1 MCFTANGTQPSNRKY
16 MLDSGSTF
24 HLICWNFLRDAE
36 KLTVRKCAH
45 CYLNIANGPITVDHE
60 ADIWIEELG
69 LHITAFILK
78 DSPPLLSMGKL
89 CRMHGFV
96 YVWNGMSDPVLYD
109 SKFSI
114 AIQLMLKS
122 NVPFL
127 LPEITNDPLL
137 KTPVNIPRQVYDA
150 KNADAVQLK

>member
-1 MCFTANGTQPSNRKY
+1 M
-16 MLDSGSTF
+16 
-24 HLICWNFLRDAE
+24 
-36 KLTVRKCAH
+36 
-45 CYLNIANGPITVDHE
+45 
-60 ADIWIEELG
+60 WIEELD
-69 LHITAFILK
+69 LQVTAFILK

-96 YVWNGMSDPVLYD
+96 YVWNGKNDPVLYD

-127 LPEITNDPLL
+127 MPEITNEPLL
-137 KTPVNIPRQVYDA
+137 KTPINTPRQNYDA
-150 KNADAVQLK
+150 QNADAAQLK